1 MASQSIDGS
10 LTAAQ
15 LRAALDYEPDTG
27 MFIWKP
33 RKDGEKM
40 NTWAGRRAGCHKK
53 GPAHDYIVIRVNY
66 QLYRAHRLAWL
77 WMTGEWPGPGIE
89 VDHRDNNPLN
99 NKWRNLRLATSSQSK
114 MNTKK
119 RSDNTT
125 GHKGVWF
132 EKRRNSWVVEIW
144 ADGRK
149 HYVGAFPTAEIAKSA
164 RDHAARRLHG
174 AFARSK

>member
-1 MASQSIDGS
+1 MAYQAIDGS
-10 LTAAQ
+10 LTADQ
-15 LRAALDYEPDTG
+15 LREVLDYYPSTG

-33 RKDGEKM
+33 RKAGEKF

-53 GPAHDYIVIRVNY
+53 GPSHDYIVIRINY

-77 WMTGEWPGPGIE
+77 WMTGEWPEFE
-89 VDHRDNNPLN
+89 VDHRDGNGLN
-99 NKWRNLRLATSSQSK
+99 NKWRNLRIATSSQSK
-114 MNTKK
+114 MNTRK

-132 EKRRNSWVVEIW
+132 EKRRNQWIAEVW
-144 ADGRK
+144 ANGKK
-149 HYVGAFPTAEIAKSA
+149 HQIGSFPTAEIAKSA

-174 AFARSK
+174 KFARTG